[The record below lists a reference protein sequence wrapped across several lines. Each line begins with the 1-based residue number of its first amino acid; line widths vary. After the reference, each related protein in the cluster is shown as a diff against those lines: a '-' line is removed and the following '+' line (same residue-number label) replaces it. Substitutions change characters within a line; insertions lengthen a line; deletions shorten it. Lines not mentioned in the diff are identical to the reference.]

1 MHVYVCSSPY
11 TQSGAGSRHSNRK
24 HLLTKI
30 LKQLIQ
36 TTSHSALHP
45 ITPTSFEGRGM
56 NDFGEQT

>member
-1 MHVYVCSSPY
+1 MCAPPPTHRVEQEAV
-11 TQSGAGSRHSNRK
+11 TNRK

-45 ITPTSFEGRGM
+45 ITPTSFEGRRM